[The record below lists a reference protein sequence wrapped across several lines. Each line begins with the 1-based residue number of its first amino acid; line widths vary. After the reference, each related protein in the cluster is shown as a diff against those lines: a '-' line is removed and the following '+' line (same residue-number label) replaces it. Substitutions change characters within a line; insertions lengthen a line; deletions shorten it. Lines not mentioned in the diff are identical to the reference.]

1 MKGGTLLNIGNN
13 VRDAKL
19 WHFPQFWKEL
29 KLIIKGKKID
39 SFFHT
44 LGRTLFV
51 FPPVLFVVLAIWI
64 NGLLIRN

>member
-1 MKGGTLLNIGNN
+1 MKGGTLLKVGNS

-29 KLIIKGKKID
+29 KLIIKGKKLT
-39 SFFHT
+39 FFFGA
-44 LGRTLFV
+44 LGRTLF
-51 FPPVLFVVLAIWI
+51 FFSVLFVVLATWI